1 MDKPIES
8 QQKYVIKIL
17 EPPHD
22 IADVLTLS
30 GDRSARVIQW
40 RKYLSVRV
48 GTTSITEC
56 NRIATALGFPELI
69 DWASYS
75 EH

>member
-1 MDKPIES
+1 MIGIES
-8 QQKYVIKIL
+8 EQKYIIKIM

-22 IADVLTLS
+22 IADVVTLT
-30 GDRSARVIQW
+30 GDRSSRVIQW
-40 RKYLSVRV
+40 RKYLSIRV
-48 GTTSITEC
+48 GTTSISEC
-56 NRIATALGFPELI
+56 NRIAKALGFLELV